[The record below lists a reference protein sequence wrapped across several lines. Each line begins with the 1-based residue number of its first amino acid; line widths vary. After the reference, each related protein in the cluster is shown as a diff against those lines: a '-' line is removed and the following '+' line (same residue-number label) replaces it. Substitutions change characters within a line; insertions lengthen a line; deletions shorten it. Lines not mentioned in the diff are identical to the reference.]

1 MNQYNITAQVYESS
15 DTTKQTLLINQVID
29 AYSPEEASDNFKG
42 QNATEFKVIKI
53 YSVEKI

>member
-1 MNQYNITAQVYESS
+1 MNQYNITAQVYESG
-15 DTTKQTLLINQVID
+15 DIDKQTLLINQVINGR
-29 AYSPEEASDNFKG
+29 SPEEASDNFKG